1 MAKAPGKA
9 VDFDGAGKVWFKIFE
24 ISADADPTGKNY
36 PTYPSTS
43 KLSKVFCSLIIVLRS
58 VEQRHFHHPK
68 ECSERTVSIAHRIRS
83 SEANHSRYLLRIE
96 QIALHAAQQPGGA
109 QFYVACAQLAVTN
122 GGNGTPGPLVSIPG
136 LYTGNVRTYLLLLT
150 GNH

>member
-43 KLSKVFCSLIIVLRS
+43 KLS
-58 VEQRHFHHPK
+58 
-68 ECSERTVSIAHRIRS
+68 
-83 SEANHSRYLLRIE
+83 
-96 QIALHAAQQPGGA
+96 
-109 QFYVACAQLAVTN
+109 
-122 GGNGTPGPLVSIPG
+122 
-136 LYTGNVRTYLLLLT
+136 
-150 GNH
+150 